1 MSENVKIRKIHQAWL
16 CTEKQMLRYGCVFG
30 FVDNDPLQD
39 IATSPVVEY
48 AIPANKSFV
57 EVVTRSGT
65 TYHIVNPDKDFIK
78 DILKYMD
85 DK

>member
-1 MSENVKIRKIHQAWL
+1 MSDKIKKIHQAWF
-16 CTEKQMLRYGCVFG
+16 CTEPTMLRYGCVFG
-30 FVDNDPLQD
+30 LVDNDPQQD

-48 AIPANKSFV
+48 AIPENKSFV

-65 TYHIVNPDKDFIK
+65 TYHIVNPDNDFIK

-85 DK
+85 DR

>member
-1 MSENVKIRKIHQAWL
+1 MSENEKIRKIHQAWL
-16 CTEKQMLRYGCVFG
+16 CTEPTMHRYGCVFG
-30 FVDNDPLQD
+30 LVDNDPHQD

-65 TYHIVNPDKDFIK
+65 TYHIVNPDNDFIK

-85 DK
+85 DR

>member
-1 MSENVKIRKIHQAWL
+1 MSDKIRKIHQAWF
-16 CTEKQMLRYGCVFG
+16 CTEPTKVRYGCVFG
-30 FVDNDPLQD
+30 LVDNDPQQD

-65 TYHIVNPDKDFIK
+65 TYHIVNPDNDFIK

-85 DK
+85 DR

>member
-1 MSENVKIRKIHQAWL
+1 MSENGKIRKIHQAWF
-16 CTEKQMLRYGCVFG
+16 CTEPTMLRYGCVFG
-30 FVDNDPLQD
+30 LVDNDPQQD

-65 TYHIVNPDKDFIK
+65 TYHIVNPDNDFIK

-85 DK
+85 DR